1 MKRVYMRSY
10 LLKYKYELVFYFLDR
25 IRKEKKNYHT
35 KKGNGQT
42 EQKKLKKLNQLW
54 KKNDNLLLDKI
65 NTNLIQVWQHTNFK
79 NKYYKRNAKNKKNHQ
94 RIIPGK

>member
-25 IRKEKKNYHT
+25 IRKERKNYHT

-65 NTNLIQVWQHTNFK
+65 NTNLIYNKQQTTNNKQLK
-79 NKYYKRNAKNKKNHQ
+79 NKNKLFECSKCQ
-94 RIIPGK
+94 